1 VIPDLSVVW
10 VILLVL
16 LLIGVLNRLLLR
28 PMTRVMAERDGAI
41 RSARELAEASQA
53 RALAAT
59 DELEART
66 RAARGDVYRQM
77 DEKRRD
83 ALERRAQ
90 LVAGTRSE
98 VERAT
103 ADAKQRVRA
112 QALAAREQLDRDADA
127 IATTIVERVLGR
139 KAS

>member
-10 VILLVL
+10 VIFLVL
-16 LLIGVLNRLLLR
+16 LLTGVLNRLLLR
-28 PMTRVMAERDGAI
+28 PMTRVMEERDGAI

-53 RALAAT
+53 RAQAAT

-83 ALERRAQ
+83 ALERRTQ
-90 LVAGTRSE
+90 IVADTRSE

-103 ADAKQRVRA
+103 AEAKQRLRA
-112 QALAAREQLDRDADA
+112 QALAAREQLDGDADA